1 MIKFQNVTKHYGN
14 NKALHGLNLDIH
26 HGEFVSLVGR
36 SGAGKS
42 TLLKLIIGEEGIDGG
57 KILIDDIDISLVRK
71 TDLPYLRRKIGVV
84 FQDIKLLPKRTAFE
98 NVAFAM
104 EVCGHKMSKII
115 EDVPKILDLVGLS
128 RKHDSFPTQMSGG
141 EQQRVAI
148 ARALSHRPVLLL
160 ADEPTGNLDEFN
172 AQEVLDLLLKLPKS
186 SSSRILI
193 SSCSNQICR
202 LNRIEDLR
210 WPTIRSLRISA
221 LIQYALW
228 DVPPNVRT
236 KRRNKI
242 FLNGVNTL
250 VTTKLACPAT

>member
-172 AQEVLDLLLKLPKS
+172 AQEVLDLLLKINTLGTTV
-186 SSSRILI
+186 ILATHAADLVNKI
-193 SSCSNQICR
+193 KKRVIT
-202 LNRIEDLR
+202 IEDGK
-210 WPTIRSLRISA
+210 
-221 LIQYALW
+221 
-228 DVPPNVRT
+228 V
-236 KRRNKI
+236 
-242 FLNGVNTL
+242 TL
-250 VTTKLACPAT
+250 EQEKGKYKL